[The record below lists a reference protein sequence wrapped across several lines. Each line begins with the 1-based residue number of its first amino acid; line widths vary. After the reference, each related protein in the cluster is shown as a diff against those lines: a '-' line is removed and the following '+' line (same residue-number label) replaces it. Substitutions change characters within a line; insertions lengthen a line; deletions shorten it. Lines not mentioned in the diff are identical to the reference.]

1 MFLLCINF
9 LLLTVGFVGVKSW
22 SQVYVLHFDVVSKL
36 KVVQYFLQNV
46 IDYNKYMFTLK
57 F

>member
-22 SQVYVLHFDVVSKL
+22 SQVYVLRFDVVSKL